1 MTDPGPTRTTNSP
14 IIADS
19 SVTFSREYVDYKDGE
34 IELRLDV
41 RFPLELAPLKSNR
54 PTFSIEYIPPPE
66 ASPKNKAKPK
76 TPPPTQP
83 VTYDVDAAGSE
94 KIAGQTAF
102 TSWSVSMVPTVFN
115 GRTKLTVT
123 WIPGTDT
130 SPRTETQSFSAGN
143 QVNEPETITLSTV
156 APQICRLINSPTL
169 KNYERAPE
177 EKADPAENKLQLQQL
192 VTKLLAHVVERLD
205 QGLGTLWRTE
215 PALPLVNG
223 RPLCEVDVDALQGHP
238 GLLEEAWAQALTEYL
253 TCTPYVSLHN
263 YSSSGDAAVFANAI
277 TAEPSVPITFA
288 CQQLATMSAIARG
301 IDGAA
306 AQNYDASDCRNL
318 TVWSP
323 AGTKYTSGNEMSAN
337 AGNGIAAGSIRPGSV
352 YVASSYRH
360 IAFVLRTLT
369 SGRVQ
374 LLDTG
379 AMHPRNPSP
388 TPPSEAPKL
397 TGNYDT
403 HAIEAFTTP
412 IKHTGKPGL
421 VSASSLASGIRR
433 LRQSRPMGL
442 ARLLVLSRACRDDNL
457 AISTTRTEREITEDG
472 IRHRLLYV
480 SPWLPMWS
488 RNDPSKNYP
497 ITRLMW
503 SLRNHPFC
511 DKLEARWQI
520 DIPQGALYRSMALA
534 RTYSAGADRSHMPVL
549 DFGTTPEG
557 YVRPLGKMTYVTAR
571 CTNPACPN
579 SLEPRDE
586 DKIESFNTWT
596 DFLCEG
602 DEPTQSV
609 DRNANKPNRPVSPN
623 PHAEENRLGR
633 SQMRV
638 GLGPGVTPTLQL
650 DLQQDAIPAY
660 LKDDAFLSRSVFAT
674 GSVSP

>member
-1 MTDPGPTRTTNSP
+1 MTDPGPTGTTAPP

-19 SVTFSREYVDYKDGE
+19 SVTLSREYVDYNDGE
-34 IELRLDV
+34 IELRFDV
-41 RFPLELAPLKSNR
+41 RFPLELAPLRSNR
-54 PTFSIEYIPPPE
+54 PTFAIEYIPPPE
-66 ASPKNKAKPK
+66 ALPKNKAKPK

-83 VTYDVDAAGSE
+83 VTYDVDAAGFE
-94 KIAGQTAF
+94 KVAGQTAV
-102 TSWSVSMVPTVFN
+102 TWWSLSMVPTVFN

-123 WIPGTDT
+123 WTPGTDT
-130 SPRTETQSFSAGN
+130 TPRTEAQSFSAGN

-156 APQICRLINSPTL
+156 APQISRLINSPSL

-177 EKADPAENKLQLQQL
+177 EKPDPAENKLQLQQL
-192 VTKLLAHVVERLD
+192 VTKLLACVVERLD
-205 QGLGTLWRTE
+205 QGLGALWRME
-215 PALPLVNG
+215 SALPLFNG

-253 TCTPYVSLHN
+253 ACTPYVSLHS
-263 YSSSGDAAVFANAI
+263 YTSGGDAAVFANAI

-306 AQNYDASDCRNL
+306 AQNYDSRDCRNL
-318 TVWSP
+318 TAWSP
-323 AGTKYTSGNEMSAN
+323 AGTKYTSGNEKSAN
-337 AGNGIAAGSIRPGSV
+337 AADGIAAGSIRPGSV
-352 YVASSYRH
+352 YVASGYPH

-388 TPPSEAPKL
+388 PPPSEAPKL
-397 TGNYDT
+397 VGNYDT

-412 IKHTGKPGL
+412 IRHTGKPGV
-421 VSASSLASGIRR
+421 VSASTLASGIRR

-457 AISTTRTEREITEDG
+457 AISTTRTESEITEDG

-488 RNDPSKNYP
+488 KSDPSKNYP

-520 DIPQGALYRSMALA
+520 DIPQSALYRTMALT
-534 RTYSAGADRSHMPVL
+534 RNYAGGTGRSHMPVL
-549 DFGTTPEG
+549 DLGSTTEG
-557 YVRPLGKMTYVTAR
+557 YVRPLGKMTYVTVR
-571 CTNPACPN
+571 CTNPDCPN

-596 DFLCEG
+596 NFLLDNEQTRC
-602 DEPTQSV
+602 V
-609 DRNANKPNRPVSPN
+609 DRTASKYGRPIDPN
-623 PHAEENRLGR
+623 PHAEEVRLGR

-638 GLGPGVTPTLQL
+638 GLGLDATPTLQL
-650 DLQQDAIPAY
+650 ELQQDAIPAH
-660 LKDDAFLSRSVFAT
+660 LKDSTPA
-674 GSVSP
+674 